1 MLLKK
6 IERRTPTKTTYK
18 MLTIPLKANSGYIKL
33 HANGTIEIKKLD
45 SSVLIPK
52 RSINRMTIYP
62 EGRVTVFLQNTI
74 YEYSIQLDRI
84 NIPKIN
90 ELFTT
95 YFSKESESDMKL
107 SFDIMDEYKK
117 TLKMIGEQL
126 LAVCRFN
133 VDISSEIDL
142 QFKAT
147 NNTAAEMELSIQ
159 ELSAT
164 NETLRNEIN
173 SINHKMIIAV
183 ILIMVAFAYQKVE
196 VPTFTYAEVVP
207 LSYTILLSELLP
219 PNNMLY
225 DNSSFL
231 DPF

>member
-219 PNNMLY
+219 PNMLY

>member
-1 MLLKK
+1 
-6 IERRTPTKTTYK
+6 

-74 YEYSIQLDRI
+74 YEYNIQLDRM

-147 NNTAAEMELSIQ
+147 NETAAEMQLAIQ
-159 ELSAT
+159 ELSSM
-164 NETLRNEIN
+164 NETLHNEIN
-173 SINHKMIIAV
+173 SINYKIILAV
-183 ILIMVAFAYQKVE
+183 ILVFMSLTYRRLDVSW
-196 VPTFTYAEVVP
+196 PSYAEFEP
-207 LSYTILLSELLP
+207 LNYTILLSDLLP
-219 PNNMLY
+219 PNNIVY
-225 DNSSFL
+225 DNITYGFL